1 MEHSLERKKYNQ
13 VGIFVG
19 TFLYKDFIF
28 SANKNKSREASSQ
41 ENYDD
46 TNSGLAEYFCHIN
59 IHFKL
64 GILALFS

>member
-1 MEHSLERKKYNQ
+1 MEHSLEKREKNQ
-13 VGIFVG
+13 VGIFL
-19 TFLYKDFIF
+19 FKDFIF

-46 TNSGLAEYFCHIN
+46 TNSGLAKYFCHIN

-64 GILALFS
+64 GI